1 MSDRLTLYGLLEDNV
16 MDQNSTVVEQQVVRE
31 DQNVR
36 FLKPN
41 RFKNYLWAVPLALIV
56 FAVLWAYVAFT
67 LDDISAQERLDEL
80 KSRSPAHEQILT
92 GYYRCRAPLHNPGQ
106 LACIGA
112 VSKGAELL
120 GIKAS
125 VVDAVLVDAGI
136 IDAQKVKVA
145 PAPAQPPA

>member
-1 MSDRLTLYGLLEDNV
+1 MAE
-16 MDQNSTVVEQQVVRE
+16 NSAMIEEQVIRE
-31 DQNVR
+31 DKNVR

-41 RFKNYLWAVPLALIV
+41 WFKNYLWAVPLALIV
-56 FAVLWAYVAFT
+56 VAVLWAYVAFT

-80 KSRSPAHEQILT
+80 KSRSTAHEQILT

-125 VVDAVLVDAGI
+125 VVDSVLVDAGLI
-136 IDAQKVKVA
+136 AA
-145 PAPAQPPA
+145 PVIVEAAPAQP

>member
-1 MSDRLTLYGLLEDNV
+1 MAE
-16 MDQNSTVVEQQVVRE
+16 NSAVIEEQVIRE
-31 DQNVR
+31 DKNVR

-56 FAVLWAYVAFT
+56 IAVLWAYVAFT
-67 LDDISAQERLDEL
+67 LDDISAQERLGEL
-80 KSRSPAHEQILT
+80 KSRSPAHDQILT

-120 GIKAS
+120 GIKAA
-125 VVDAVLVDAGI
+125 VVDSVLVEAGLI
-136 IDAQKVKVA
+136 AAPVKVEA
-145 PAPAQPPA
+145 APAQP